1 MNRCNY
7 RRGGACNADVTSK
20 RHLRSHLTLPVL
32 TFVLLFALV
41 AMLAAC
47 SQVDPKALIETASAN
62 PTLVTDDPA
71 IAEALDTAGVEA
83 TYVET
88 EDLTEAFLDA
98 GAALSF
104 SVIPENF
111 KLPLRE
117 LEIDPDLWCDPRFCD
132 PAGATV
138 AFSYNA
144 LYLPIEHAERLAE
157 ETGAASSE
165 VATFSG
171 EVLEELGS
179 VELYPDCKLLQQF
192 LHHSHCLKLMPR
204 WNHIEPIPRQKVTV
218 SGWFCT
224 PGHGCDRVE
233 EDVYLGSK
241 HGFGRLLFLESFL
254 RGVTVRWE
262 ALMLTG
268 EGVGPSLFRAE
279 LSVRQDID
287 LGVAAELME
296 RLIQPDV
303 QQALAEHGDVLPRSP
318 EAFAELHSDV
328 QEGALGAFTEG
339 VGSFSY

>member
-7 RRGGACNADVTSK
+7 RRGGARNVDVTSK

-32 TFVLLFALV
+32 TFVLLLALV
-41 AMLAAC
+41 TMLAAC
-47 SQVDPKALIETASAN
+47 SQVDPKTLIETASVN

-88 EDLTEAFLDA
+88 EDLTEAFLEA

-111 KLPLRE
+111 KLPLHE
-117 LEIDPDLWCDPRFCD
+117 LEIDPDLWCDPKFCD

-157 ETGAASSE
+157 ETGAALSE

-179 VELYPDCKLLQQF
+179 VELHPDCKLLQF
-192 LHHSHCLKLMPR
+192 RHHPHCLKLTPR
-204 WNHIEPIPRQKVTV
+204 WNHKVTV
-218 SGWFCT
+218 SGWVCI
-224 PGHGCDRVE
+224 PGHGCDKYE

-241 HGFGRLLFLESFL
+241 HGFRRLLFLESFL
-254 RGVTVRWE
+254 RGVTAVRWE

-279 LSVRQDID
+279 LSVRQNID

-296 RLIQPDV
+296 RLTQPDV
-303 QQALAEHGDVLPRSP
+303 QQALAEHGDALPRSR
-318 EAFAELHSDV
+318 EAFTELNSDV
-328 QEGALGAFTEG
+328 QEGALSAFAEG
-339 VGSFSY
+339 VGSFSH

>member
-1 MNRCNY
+1 MIGR
-7 RRGGACNADVTSK
+7 
-20 RHLRSHLTLPVL
+20 LLTPL
-32 TFVLLFALV
+32 ALI
-41 AMLAAC
+41 ATLAAC
-47 SQVDPKALIETASAN
+47 SQVDPTSLIETASAN
-62 PTLVTDDPA
+62 PTLVTDDPV
-71 IAEALDTAGVEA
+71 IAEALDIAGVAA

-111 KLPLRE
+111 KLPLHE
-117 LEIDPDLWCDPRFCD
+117 LEIDPDLWCDPKFCD
-132 PAGATV
+132 PAGVTV

-157 ETGAASSE
+157 ATGVAPSE

-179 VELYPDCKLLQQF
+179 VELHPDCRLPQF
-192 LHHSHCLKLMPR
+192 RHYPHCLKLTPR
-204 WNHIEPIPRQKVTV
+204 WNHKVTV

-318 EAFAELHSDV
+318 EAFAELNSDV